1 MADQAILDQ
10 ATQHM
15 VVAVAV
21 QNGSVFSI
29 AYVNTTKDAANQVD
43 YVLAQVAGAA
53 KTITKVVKIGGHGDS
68 NMVLHGV
75 QQFVLNRV

>member
-1 MADQAILDQ
+1 MQA
-10 ATQHM
+10 
-15 VVAVAV
+15 VVVV

-29 AYVNTTKDAANQVD
+29 VYAKTTKVVVNQVD
-43 YVLAQVAGAA
+43 YVLALAAGAV
-53 KTITKVVKIGGHGDS
+53 KITTKVVKIGGHGDS